1 MPNIT
6 SYQRKGNQNQTED
19 DFMLT
24 RMTKI
29 KNNKVSTEKAMG
41 SWGLSCNCWQG
52 CKMVESL
59 WKTRCF
65 TKKVKGCISAWSHNP
80 TSSCTTKRSG
90 KGPKQKPT
98 HQRPRKAWWMC
109 TNGFSALKWMSLW
122 HIATAWT
129 DLEDITIEKIS
140 QTWVDKSC
148 VSTLTWSNQNRQTHR
163 DRK

>member
-1 MPNIT
+1 MIIKRQGLEQACIQRKYIKGQHTHEDMPNIT

-59 WKTRCF
+59 
-65 TKKVKGCISAWSHNP
+65 
-80 TSSCTTKRSG
+80 
-90 KGPKQKPT
+90 
-98 HQRPRKAWWMC
+98 
-109 TNGFSALKWMSLW
+109 
-122 HIATAWT
+122 
-129 DLEDITIEKIS
+129 
-140 QTWVDKSC
+140 
-148 VSTLTWSNQNRQTHR
+148 
-163 DRK
+163 